1 MTLVVIELNNGSCRK
16 YAKRMQN
23 ERMKDMRK
31 LVIMI
36 VMGVALIALPTMA
49 QQQEWQSTS
58 AMKGSG
64 SSYTPQVTAVGAT
77 AVSGS
82 ATTTESYSSAK
93 APTGPRRSKELND
106 EMEDNDEGSPIGD
119 AVLPLILCALAFGG
133 YIAIRRKKH
142 AEA

>member
-1 MTLVVIELNNGSCRK
+1 
-16 YAKRMQN
+16 
-23 ERMKDMRK
+23 MKDMRK

-36 VMGVALIALPTMA
+36 IMGVALIALPTLA

-82 ATTTESYSSAK
+82 ATTTESYSPAK

-106 EMEDNDEGSPIGD
+106 EMEDNDEGSPLGD
-119 AVLPLILCALAFGG
+119 GLLPLSLLALAYALVVFL
-133 YIAIRRKKH
+133 RKRKQTLNG
-142 AEA
+142 